1 MRSLPLIA
9 VFALATPVS
18 AQQPGRWWWFY
29 KDSLQQYA
37 YAGGDEFNGRSIDR
51 EQWMTS
57 FDGRRNHHGTHSQ
70 EYITDGKNIRFMDGI
85 MHIAT
90 RREQL
95 RARGIDYE
103 PDSARLGDGG
113 PNLREWKYTA
123 GGLVS
128 KGSYQFGVFEARV
141 QLPRGQGAWPSFW
154 LFGGQPNEEFDIFE
168 GKGERPDQF
177 HVDVHCP
184 GGGCNDYRNPIGGLG
199 RWLGINWPGFG
210 LWRRTDGDLTAGFND
225 YVGEWT
231 PQALRWYLNDQ
242 QAGEWKGTLS
252 VPARL
257 LIMTGL
263 SNTCK
268 GCPFGPGPN
277 DTTTFTDMRVDHVRV
292 WRLMAKDDPALTIIS
307 AQGLPRDLTAEV
319 RTSIAEA
326 PQASRP
332 KGGKRGKVRDVF
344 RVKTLHDS
352 GKRVLIVQVTGDV
365 PDEAYID
372 LQDPEGATLL
382 KRRALQPG
390 IYTFTFASGAGNII
404 DVLVGDGERSA
415 VERVMLN

>member
-1 MRSLPLIA
+1 M
-9 VFALATPVS
+9 
-18 AQQPGRWWWFY
+18 AQVPGRWWWFY

-51 EQWMTS
+51 GQWMTC

-70 EYITDGKNIRFMDGI
+70 EYITDGKNISFVDGV

-90 RREQL
+90 RRERL
-95 RARGIDYE
+95 LARGIEYE
-103 PDSARLGDGG
+103 NDSARLGDGG
-113 PNLREWKYTA
+113 PNLREWKFTA

-128 KGSYQFGVFEARV
+128 NGSYQFGVFEARV
-141 QLPRGQGAWPSFW
+141 QLPRGQGTWPSFW
-154 LFGGQPNEEFDIFE
+154 LFGGQPNEEYDIFE

-184 GGGCNDYRNPIGGLG
+184 GGGCNDYRNPIGSLG
-199 RWLGINWPGFG
+199 RWLGINWPAFG
-210 LWRRTDGDLTAGFND
+210 LWRRTDGDLTATFND

-231 PQALRWYLNDQ
+231 PNALRWYLNDE

-257 LIMTGL
+257 LVMTGL

-268 GCPFGPGPN
+268 GCPFGPGPT

-292 WRLMAKDDPALTIIS
+292 WKLMAPEDASLNVIS
-307 AQGLPRDLTAEV
+307 ADGVPRDLTAKVSTRHTEP
-319 RTSIAEA
+319 TNALK
-326 PQASRP
+326 P

-344 RVKTLHDS
+344 RVKTLRDT
-352 GKRVLIVQVTGDV
+352 GKRNITIEVTGEV
-365 PDEAYID
+365 PKEAYLE
-372 LQDPEGATLL
+372 LQDPEGGELL
-382 KRRALQPG
+382 KRQALKPG
-390 IYTFTFASGAGNII
+390 TYAFIFSGSAGNIV

-415 VERVMLN
+415 MERVMFK